1 MIRFLLTLARHVDLI
16 GEHALGYAELI
27 RAELS
32 VSLRSWVWRAAAFAL
47 AALFVL
53 IGLLSSAVVLTMWSN
68 GTDVAS
74 WRAWIV
80 PLACLLVA
88 AGSLVAAL
96 RLRPPPMS
104 EALTEQLQRDLDL
117 LRQAGPPAR
126 EPAEAADER

>member
-27 RAELS
+27 RAEIS
-32 VSLRSWVWRAAAFAL
+32 VSLRSWVWRAVAFAV

-53 IGLLSSAVVLTMWSN
+53 IGLLSTALVLTMWSN

-74 WRAWIV
+74 WRAWVV
-80 PLACLLVA
+80 PLASLLVA
-88 AGSLVAAL
+88 LASLVVAL

-104 EALTEQLQRDLDL
+104 AALTEQLQRDLDL
-117 LRQAGPPAR
+117 LRQARPAS
-126 EPAEAADER
+126 PVSAETGDE

>member
-27 RAELS
+27 RAEFS
-32 VSLRSWVWRAAAFAL
+32 VSLRSWVWRAFAFAL
-47 AALFVL
+47 TALFVL

-80 PLACLLVA
+80 PLACLLIA

-104 EALTEQLQRDLDL
+104 EALTQQLQRDLDL
-117 LRQAGPPAR
+117 LRQARPPSSESAQ
-126 EPAEAADER
+126 ADDE